1 MKLVKLYIENF
12 GKLSKFEYSFSDGVN
27 VINEENG
34 WGKST
39 LATFIKAM
47 FYGLDSTTVRNL
59 DLNERKK
66 YEPWQGGKFGGNLIF
81 KLNDKEYKIER
92 FFGKKATD
100 DTFSLIDLNTNK
112 SYTEASFNNCLG
124 EHLFKINKAGFENSL
139 FLSQTKIEEDKHRK
153 EANGSFS
160 VKLNSDHISEDMAK
174 FNDAI
179 KILDSERQELKKIGN
194 KGKIADLETKIKQ
207 INLKINEISQYTA
220 NVKDLS
226 NELEKVE
233 KDISLLKEQEGLLD
247 KELSL
252 SGTILEKK
260 VRLENLAKLNEKL
273 KFEKERLDKIERFIN
288 GNTFN
293 KEYNQKNYEYEG
305 LLKEKTTEVGKN
317 YFIIAPI
324 IGVLGIIVSLILLN
338 SVLFIPLLV
347 FSLAILVVGTALFS
361 VKFIKNKKITTKNEL
376 LLSKRK
382 NLYNDILG
390 YLNGFNFNGTTCLE
404 DAFSEKLDFI
414 QDVFHERENALNTI
428 TSLQNEIEEF
438 KKSNNISETDV
449 IPEIDITAKR
459 TELQRVRDLI
469 SVKNNQKQSLKFKI
483 EKNSS
488 SLDEVDE
495 LLSQKES
502 LSLELE
508 TAKKRLFI
516 IEKTQEILSTA
527 NENMRGKYL
536 NPLKE
541 SMAKYLNLITKNL
554 QNEVSI
560 DTDFNL
566 YVDEFGKRREFN
578 TLSIGYRDLFNFAFR
593 LSLID
598 ALFKDSESPFIVLDD
613 PFVNFDEEK
622 LSLVTNLLT
631 EVSKDYQIIYFICHE
646 SRSI

>member
-1 MKLVKLYIENF
+1 M
-12 GKLSKFEYSFSDGVN
+12 YSVN
-27 VINEENG
+27 INWLEHR
-34 WGKST
+34 
-39 LATFIKAM
+39 IAM
-47 FYGLDSTTVRNL
+47 
-59 DLNERKK
+59 
-66 YEPWQGGKFGGNLIF
+66 
-81 KLNDKEYKIER
+81 
-92 FFGKKATD
+92 
-100 DTFSLIDLNTNK
+100 
-112 SYTEASFNNCLG
+112 
-124 EHLFKINKAGFENSL
+124 
-139 FLSQTKIEEDKHRK
+139 
-153 EANGSFS
+153 
-160 VKLNSDHISEDMAK
+160 
-174 FNDAI
+174 
-179 KILDSERQELKKIGN
+179 
-194 KGKIADLETKIKQ
+194 
-207 INLKINEISQYTA
+207 
-220 NVKDLS
+220 
-226 NELEKVE
+226 
-233 KDISLLKEQEGLLD
+233 
-247 KELSL
+247 
-252 SGTILEKK
+252 ILE
-260 VRLENLAKLNEKL
+260 VP
-273 KFEKERLDKIERFIN
+273 
-288 GNTFN
+288 
-293 KEYNQKNYEYEG
+293 Y
-305 LLKEKTTEVGKN
+305 
-317 YFIIAPI
+317 
-324 IGVLGIIVSLILLN
+324 S
-338 SVLFIPLLV
+338 SVICMDFVISFLPLLV